1 MLEPDDRRV
10 LLEALRPPE
19 GYVVDRALATTYS
32 LDLIAL
38 LVAPLSF
45 SLFDRIARRGDPAA
59 DDSEPLGA
67 TALLQAVRAHA
78 EKLVVF
84 CQAGCIA
91 RPAQYRQ
98 LLAYLEGSV
107 VQVRAR
113 SEQGVFHPKV
123 WVQRFT
129 PTADGPVRYRV
140 LVNSRNLTF
149 DRSWDTMLSL
159 EGELKDRTNAIARN
173 HPLGDFLAAL
183 PGLAVRPASGRV
195 VTDTALLADEV
206 RRVAFTEPEDFEDL
220 RFWPLGHDD
229 RARWPFDTRIDR
241 MLVVS
246 PFVAAETL
254 ERLTATGSGH
264 VLVSR
269 TEELARFSAAAL
281 GHFDEVHVLNEGA
294 EGERE
299 DGDAG
304 DDGGAGESSTTDTA
318 ARGLHAK
325 LYIADAGRSAHVWTG
340 SANATRAA
348 FHENVELL
356 VQLTGKKG
364 KVGIDA
370 ALGDAGGAAALRALL
385 VAFTPSEEAV
395 PDDPVDAAL
404 DARLRALRLAL
415 GGAPWRAMVEREL
428 APDDGAERYRVHL
441 RAEGARIDLGQGAEV
456 SCWPIALPPE
466 HATGLSLSGA
476 GASATF
482 SRCSFQALTSFFAFR
497 VVVHEGARTARIVF
511 VVNVP
516 LDGAPEHRHARILHA
531 MLDDPTKVMR
541 FLRMLLALDP
551 AEGIEAL
558 LDAEGTV
565 EGPTSRWPGGGSGTP
580 LLEALLR
587 ALEHEPER
595 LREFERAV
603 RELGSTAGGAA
614 VLPPDLDRI
623 WEPIRAAWE
632 AQRSRGGRS

>member
-1 MLEPDDRRV
+1 MLQPDDRRV
-10 LLEALRPPE
+10 LLEALRPPD
-19 GYVVDRALATTYS
+19 GYVVDRTLATTYS

-59 DDSEPLGA
+59 DEAEPLGA

-129 PTADGPVRYRV
+129 SVDGPVRYRV

-183 PGLAVRPASGRV
+183 PGLAVRPVSGRV

-206 RRVAFTEPEDFEDL
+206 RRVAFEEPEGFEDL
-220 RFWPLGHDD
+220 KFWPLGHDD
-229 RARWPFDTRIDR
+229 KTRWPFDTRIDR
-241 MLVVS
+241 MLVIS

-254 ERLTATGSGH
+254 GRLTTTGSGH

-269 TEELARFSAAAL
+269 TEELARVSPATFA
-281 GHFDEVHVLNEGA
+281 HFDEVHVLNEGA

-299 DGDAG
+299 DGDSGG
-304 DDGGAGESSTTDTA
+304 DGDAGEAITADTA

-356 VQLTGKKG
+356 VELTGKKG

-370 ALGDAGGAAALRALL
+370 ALGDGGGSAALRALL
-385 VAFTPSEEAV
+385 VPFTPSGEAV
-395 PDDPVDAAL
+395 PEDPVDAAL
-404 DARLRALRLAL
+404 DRRLRGLRLAL
-415 GGAPWRAMVEREL
+415 GSAPWRAKVEREP
-428 APDDGAERYRVHL
+428 ASGDDTERYCVHL
-441 RAEGARIDLGQGAEV
+441 RAEGVQLDFGPGTEV
-456 SCWPIALPPE
+456 RCWPIALPPD
-466 HATGLSLSGA
+466 HAMGLSLSSA
-476 GASATF
+476 GASTTF

-497 VVVHEGARTARIVF
+497 VVVQEGARTERIVF
-511 VVNVP
+511 VVNAP
-516 LDGAPEHRHARILHA
+516 LDGAPEHRHARILLA
-531 MLDDPTKVMR
+531 MLDDPAKVMR

-551 AEGIEAL
+551 VEGIEEL
-558 LDAEGTV
+558 LDAEGTP
-565 EGPTSRWPGGGSGTP
+565 EGAASCWSDGGSGTP

-587 ALEHEPER
+587 ALDHEPER

-603 RELGSTAGGAA
+603 RELGTTPEGAA
-614 VLPPDLDRI
+614 VLPPDLWRI
-623 WEPIRAAWE
+623 WEPVRSAWE